1 MCPKRYKYSGFSD
14 YQEKHVFFV
23 EWPQWDSRRVQG
35 GLQKW
40 GGRPSWVSGSPR
52 ESSSGP
58 LGPFLG
64 GPGFA
69 KRSQGLTFDVNP
81 WGFLMISCF
90 ALNVFW
96 KVLRGS
102 WKRGERQ
109 SGAQG
114 EPKRTDRFFVVAPG
128 RPKSEQ
134 AWKRWLLEKE
144 VPEK

>member
-1 MCPKRYKYSGFSD
+1 MCPKRYKYIGFRD
-14 YQEKHVFFV
+14 YQTKTCSWS
-23 EWPQWDSRRVQG
+23 EWHQWDSRRVQG

-69 KRSQGLTFDVNP
+69 KRSQGLTFEVNP
-81 WGFLMISCF
+81 LGLLMISFF
-90 ALNVFW
+90 ALNFFW

-102 WKRGERQ
+102 WKRGAEQRRRQ
-109 SGAQG
+109 GGPTNISQRIFGAQR
-114 EPKRTDRFFVVAPG
+114 EV
-128 RPKSEQ
+128 
-134 AWKRWLLEKE
+134 LEMGWVKWE
-144 VPEK
+144 F